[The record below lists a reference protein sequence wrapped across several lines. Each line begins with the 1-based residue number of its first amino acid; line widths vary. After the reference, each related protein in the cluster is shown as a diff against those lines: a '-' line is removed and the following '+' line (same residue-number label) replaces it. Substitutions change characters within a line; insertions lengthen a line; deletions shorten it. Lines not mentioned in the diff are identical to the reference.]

1 MGGENEK
8 KLLVILKVLPLPAY
22 GVQWNVQVKEPA
34 QIYNTFWK
42 FPLKLFQTCE
52 EKVKFR
58 HLMNAKVNARHQKFP
73 HPYAQSGM
81 REGLIRAG
89 GGEVLSG
96 WCSSME
102 LPQSHPKYQQEGNE
116 EYKAYPIVNALYAP

>member
-1 MGGENEK
+1 MK
-8 KLLVILKVLPLPAY
+8 KFTCVLKVLPLPAY

-34 QIYNTFWK
+34 HIYNTFWK

-89 GGEVLSG
+89 GGGGGGPVRVVLKHG
-96 WCSSME
+96 TATK
-102 LPQSHPKYQQEGNE
+102 PPKVSAGGQRGVQGVHVR
-116 EYKAYPIVNALYAP
+116 KCAVCAVIA

>member
-58 HLMNAKVNARHQKFP
+58 HLMNESQCETSKIPASLCTIRDAGRP
-73 HPYAQSGM
+73 HPG
-81 REGLIRAG
+81 RR
-89 GGEVLSG
+89 GEVLSG

>member
-1 MGGENEK
+1 MK
-8 KLLVILKVLPLPAY
+8 KFTCVLKVLPLPAY

-89 GGEVLSG
+89 GGRSCQG
-96 WCSSME
+96 GAQAWNCHKAT
-102 LPQSHPKYQQEGNE
+102 QSISRR
-116 EYKAYPIVNALYAP
+116 ATRSTRRTRS

>member
-1 MGGENEK
+1 MK
-8 KLLVILKVLPLPAY
+8 KFTCVLKVLPLPAY

-58 HLMNAKVNARHQKFP
+58 HLMNTKVNARHQKFP

-89 GGEVLSG
+89 GGGEEVLSG

-116 EYKAYPIVNALYAP
+116 EYKAYTFVNALYAP